1 MDDIEIATYLRAAL
15 PDTVIAALMERTPQE
30 IQTQISLLIRRHEHG
45 MAKGPQMRPPYTA
58 DDYEHLLKMHRNG
71 ASAERIALVLD
82 RSTSSVRSH
91 FQKHKPI
98 WNAAGER
105 VEALTLLRDSEIDYE
120 ARIGAELAGPA
131 AALAAQI
138 AQARLVPD
146 ACQPPPPSPPPP
158 TQSEL
163 PTAYANPPLAETTMP
178 AGMPTP
184 PLAQVSLAQP
194 PLASDASDIP
204 NVPAVLPW
212 RSDNSTRSVPD
223 TPVPHH
229 AGHLDHLPPWHD
241 EHYEQAMSGLKRF
254 LRLVKGSRS
263 SRTRSAYDT

>member
-1 MDDIEIATYLRAAL
+1 
-15 PDTVIAALMERTPQE
+15 
-30 IQTQISLLIRRHEHG
+30 
-45 MAKGPQMRPPYTA
+45 MRPPYTA

-98 WNAAGER
+98 WNAAGAFRHRRRERLEFSGGISLLHDSMLTNLGHIGER